1 MENTLILKGASK
13 LSLSSI
19 SSDELWHKSGRLE
32 AGSSELFRFQDR
44 KQTRFLLSPTHE
56 EEITSLVAGITKS
69 YKELPLRLYQISR
82 KYRDERRPRQ
92 GLLRARE
99 FLMKD
104 LYTFDYTPSLALET
118 YDTVRKCYMD
128 FFNEFKIPYLVAE
141 ADSGNM
147 GGTLS
152 HEFHFPS
159 AKGEDH
165 VISCGSCDYVAN
177 EELAESRIS
186 TQSENK
192 SNDWKFQHSPAMA
205 SDDLETSIEVRTRHT
220 LESERDPFHIEV
232 ATWTGITKDRLSLVN
247 AFYPWKPL
255 PYRPRSATPN
265 EINIHAIKSIVPG
278 LDAGVENPIDLW
290 RTNFQPFTQG
300 DNASMNKRYSKIINV
315 FDSRLPSAF
324 ASSTFSNHADFPLSA
339 HSPSYLDKH
348 IPTTSVTQHPTQ
360 AGPLNLLRIRGGDP
374 CPRCP
379 EGRLKVQKTV
389 ELAHTFFLS
398 NRYSRP
404 LRASV
409 TVPTNYL
416 SDSDIKPSD
425 ATRSGSSQY
434 GSSAGGVELQMG
446 CHGIGISRMIGA
458 VADCLANDNGLN
470 WPRVIAPF
478 EVVVISNKGLERDAV
493 DVYDALVNSGGL
505 EESILAS
512 PGLNR
517 QAAYMD
523 AILDDREKDLA
534 WKLRDADLI
543 GFPVIVVLGRAW
555 RNDKR
560 CEVQCRRLGG
570 LKTEVPVDE
579 LPAFVSSLLGQV

>member
-1 MENTLILKGASK
+1 MFHKNILLIP
-13 LSLSSI
+13 
-19 SSDELWHKSGRLE
+19 ERE
-32 AGSSELFRFQDR
+32 A
-44 KQTRFLLSPTHE
+44 
-56 EEITSLVAGITKS
+56 
-69 YKELPLRLYQISR
+69 R

-118 YDTVRKCYMD
+118 YDTVRKAYAD
-128 FFNEFKIPYLVAE
+128 FFNELKMPYLVAE

-152 HEFHFPS
+152 HEFHFTS

-165 VISCGSCDYVAN
+165 VVSCSSCDYVAN
-177 EELAESRIS
+177 EELAETRLS
-186 TQSENK
+186 TQSGSK
-192 SNDWKFQHSPAMA
+192 SDDWKFQQSTTVA
-205 SDDLETSIEVRTRHT
+205 SDDLETSVEVRTRHA
-220 LESERDPFHIEV
+220 LESEADPFHIEV

-255 PYRPRSATPN
+255 PYRPRSTTPN

-278 LDAGVENPIDLW
+278 LDAGIENPIDLW
-290 RTNFQPFTQG
+290 RTSFQPFTQG
-300 DNASMNKRYSKIINV
+300 DNVLVNKRYSKIINI
-315 FDSRLPSAF
+315 FDSRLPPVF

-339 HSPSYLDKH
+339 HLPSYLDKH

-360 AGPLNLLRIRGGDP
+360 ASPLNLLRIRGGDL

-379 EGRLKVQKTV
+379 EGQLKVQKTV

-398 NRYSRP
+398 NRYSKP

-409 TVPTNYL
+409 AVPTNYL

-434 GSSAGGVELQMG
+434 KSSGGGVELQMG

-458 VADCLANDNGLN
+458 VADCLADDNGLN

-478 EVVVISNKGLERDAV
+478 EVVVIPNKGLEKDAV
-493 DVYDALVNSGGL
+493 DVYDTLVTSSGLG
-505 EESILAS
+505 EPVLAS
-512 PGLNR
+512 SGVDQ
-517 QAAYMD
+517 QAAHID

-555 RNDKR
+555 RKDKN

-579 LPAFVSSLLGQV
+579 LPAFVSSLLGQM